1 MVTIDEHIV
10 RAPAAICFHVAADV
24 ERWPEI
30 LPHYR
35 RVQFQERRGFGRGRV
50 DMAAWRDFAGGFRY
64 PTWWVSEMRS
74 EAKTPAIFYRH
85 VLGITRGMDVR
96 WEFFAHDESD
106 TRVRITHAWNGPAW
120 PLIGALAAN
129 HVIGPHF
136 ISAIASRTLAGVAA
150 VAEQR
155 AAAVAEQRAA
165 TKAEQNAAAAAE
177 QQAAPEANYSAA
189 AQAEAKQL
197 PGVTSARHGATPPA
211 SEDRK
216 SVV

>member
-24 ERWPEI
+24 ERWPGI

-35 RVQFQERRGFGRGRV
+35 RVQFEERRGFGWGRV
-50 DMAAWRDFAGGFRY
+50 DMAAWRDFGGGLRY

-74 EAKTPAIFYRH
+74 EPKTPAIFYRH
-85 VLGITRGMDVR
+85 VRGITRGMDVR
-96 WEFFAHDESD
+96 WEFFDHDD
-106 TRVRITHAWNGPAW
+106 GATRVRITHVWNGPAW

-150 VAEQR
+150 EAEQS
-155 AAAVAEQRAA
+155 AAAEAEQS
-165 TKAEQNAAAAAE
+165 AAAAAE
-177 QQAAPEANYSAA
+177 QRAAPEANRSA
-189 AQAEAKQL
+189 
-197 PGVTSARHGATPPA
+197 
-211 SEDRK
+211 DRK